1 MTDRTPTPER
11 LSNSP
16 RSNLTRNP
24 DKSFGDSVKKYDER
38 NRTMRSRSP
47 ARSPVRKAPEPSA
60 SNPGQTSSRSHS
72 PNGTPKRVR
81 KGVALLSSTHLC
93 VVTVLHRPNVL
104 VVMVVEIFMEE
115 ILMGNN
121 LHILFMGKYLFYDTL
136 LSKTLGFNSFIL

>member
-81 KGVALLSSTHLC
+81 KGRGFTEQYSFVRHYRTPSPK
-93 VVTVLHRPNVL
+93 RPRSYGGRN
-104 VVMVVEIFMEE
+104 IY
-115 ILMGNN
+115 GRNPN
-121 LHILFMGKYLFYDTL
+121 G
-136 LSKTLGFNSFIL
+136 